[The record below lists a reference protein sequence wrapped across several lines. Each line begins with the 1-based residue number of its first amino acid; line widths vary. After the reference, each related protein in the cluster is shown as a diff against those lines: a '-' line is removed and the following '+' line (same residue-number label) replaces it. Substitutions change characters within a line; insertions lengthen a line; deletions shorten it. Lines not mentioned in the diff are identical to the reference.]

1 LHLIST
7 SFLWDEKFILDQAQI
22 SAAHYDEAEQLCD
35 NYFQEPEPYLLCR
48 IHVSSITFGEAV
60 SMATLG
66 NVQLSFVSGQQQTT
80 LSAAALNFDFALV
93 KVAPPKEYEGLG
105 QCLSL
110 RRKKEAEDGAL
121 HTVARKL
128 GALFAGE
135 IPAVPNLISAY
146 GERASEI
153 SRNPKANPACSKTY
167 SLFADHVGADAT
179 SLWAA
184 ATSGKSTIT
193 IHLLGCMLA
202 RIWSSAE
209 TISIWTELV
218 ACRKDQLKQ
227 RLENDEFQISDATSA
242 RIEITRDQ
250 LTAWDN
256 SARYANVNKMKLV

>member
-1 LHLIST
+1 MRQL
-7 SFLWDEKFILDQAQI
+7 FLGT
-22 SAAHYDEAEQLCD
+22 
-35 NYFQEPEPYLLCR
+35 EPYFLCW
-48 IHVSSITFGEAV
+48 IYVSSTAVGEAV
-60 SMATLG
+60 PMATLG
-66 NVQLSFVSGQQQTT
+66 NVQLSLVSGQQQTT
-80 LSAAALNFDFALV
+80 LAAAALNFDFAIV
-93 KVAPPKEYEGLG
+93 KFAPPKEYEGLG

-110 RRKKEAEDGAL
+110 RRKKEAEDGVL

-153 SRNPKANPACSKTY
+153 SRNQKANPVCSKTY
-167 SLFADHVGADAT
+167 SLFAEHVGADAT

-184 ATSGKSTIT
+184 ATSGKNAIT

-209 TISIWTELV
+209 AISIWTELV

-227 RLENDEFQISDATSA
+227 LLENDEFQISDATSA

-256 SARYANVNKMKLV
+256 SARYANENKIKFV

>member
-1 LHLIST
+1 M
-7 SFLWDEKFILDQAQI
+7 
-22 SAAHYDEAEQLCD
+22 AA
-35 NYFQEPEPYLLCR
+35 
-48 IHVSSITFGEAV
+48 
-60 SMATLG
+60 LG
-66 NVQLSFVSGQQQTT
+66 NIQLSLLSGQQQTS
-80 LSAAALNFDFALV
+80 LSAATFNFDFTLV

-105 QCLSL
+105 QCLSV
-110 RRKKEAEDGAL
+110 RRKTEAEDGLL

-153 SRNPKANPACSKTY
+153 SHNPKANPACSRAY
-167 SLFADHVGADAT
+167 SVFADHVGADAT

-184 ATSGKSTIT
+184 ATSGKSAIT

-209 TISIWTELV
+209 AVSIWTELV
-218 ACRKDQLKQ
+218 KDRKAQLQQ
-227 RLENDEFQISDATSA
+227 RLEADEFQLSDATSA

-250 LTAWDN
+250 LATWDN
-256 SARYANVNKMKLV
+256 SARQVSVNN